1 MVNCHDLSKV
11 RVICHQIS
19 KWWLIFT
26 IWVKLIVTIWAGVRQ
41 TVYWKSVQKTLKI
54 RTISL
59 ESPKKKNRKIVNCH
73 DISYVLCVHVCC
85 SWMTRSTQKRPT
97 FEEQYFGNCWEL
109 RKKKA
114 FFEKLIA
121 YNDSKPN
128 KPVWHHVIR
137 IFFSRFVIFFWLI
150 EGWMQK

>member
-1 MVNCHDLSKV
+1 MVNCHHLIEFFVTCYLMNKL
-11 RVICHQIS
+11 
-19 KWWLIFT
+19 WLT
-26 IWVKLIVTIWAGVRQ
+26 VTIYEPPAHQ
-41 TVYWKSVQKTLKI
+41 TDCFLKISPKTLKI